1 MTAAELSGTI
11 VPLVTPFTADGG
23 IDRSALGALIRFLL
37 DEGADALMPTALT
50 GEGPLLSESET
61 LEVWE
66 ATFAEVDGARP
77 VIPAI
82 ISFTTSRAVHL
93 VRRAADLGATAVMVA
108 PIVAEL
114 YAGRSRSD
122 VVAFYAAV
130 ADASDLPIVLFN
142 YPSLTGV
149 DYTASL
155 VEELAA
161 IASVR
166 YIKESTGDS
175 KRVSALRRALA
186 DRIQVVCGSPT
197 AVLESL
203 ALGCTAW
210 ITGILNVVPGPGKT
224 LMEAVH
230 EHQDLELARGIY
242 FDQILPVVNAMEAT
256 SNPTG
261 VIKAG
266 LRARGVRVG
275 VPRAPGQDLRD
286 DEETALRRT
295 LERILGAS

>member
-23 IDRSALGALIRFLL
+23 IDRSGLEALIRFLQ
-37 DEGADALMPTALT
+37 DEDADGLMPTALT

-61 LEVWE
+61 LEVWD
-66 ATFAEVDGARP
+66 ATFALVDGARP

-82 ISFTTSRAVHL
+82 ISFTTSTAVHL

-161 IASVR
+161 NASVR

-175 KRVSALRRALA
+175 QRVSALRRALA
-186 DRIQVVCGSPT
+186 DRIQVICGSPT
-197 AVLESL
+197 AALESL

-210 ITGILNVVPGPGKT
+210 ITGILNVVPVPGKT

-230 EHQDLELARGIY
+230 DHEDLELARGIY
-242 FDQILPVVNAMEAT
+242 FDQILPVVDAMETT

>member
-1 MTAAELSGTI
+1 ML
-11 VPLVTPFTADGG
+11 
-23 IDRSALGALIRFLL
+23 
-37 DEGADALMPTALT
+37 
-50 GEGPLLSESET
+50 
-61 LEVWE
+61 
-66 ATFAEVDGARP
+66 

-82 ISFTTSRAVHL
+82 ISFTTSQAVHL
-93 VRRAADLGATAVMVA
+93 VRRAADLGAAAVMVA

-122 VVAFYAAV
+122 VVAFYDAV
-130 ADASDLPIVLFN
+130 ADASDLPIALFN
-142 YPSLTGV
+142 YPSLTGI
-149 DYTASL
+149 DFTASF
-155 VEELAA
+155 VEELAE
-161 IASVR
+161 IDSVR

-175 KRVSALRRALA
+175 KRVTALYRALG
-186 DRIQVVCGSPT
+186 DRIQVICGAPT
-197 AVLESL
+197 AALESL

-230 EHQDLELARGIY
+230 EHHDLELARGIY
-242 FDQILPVVNAMEAT
+242 FDQILPVVDAMETT

>member
-1 MTAAELSGTI
+1 
-11 VPLVTPFTADGG
+11 VTPFTADDG
-23 IDRSALGALIRFLL
+23 IDRAALEALVRFLL

-61 LEVWE
+61 LAVWE
-66 ATFAEVDGARP
+66 ATFAEVGGARP
-77 VIPAI
+77 VMPAI

-93 VRRAADLGATAVMVA
+93 VRRAADLGAAAVMVA

-130 ADASDLPIVLFN
+130 ADASDLPVALFN

-149 DYTASL
+149 DFTASF
-155 VEELAA
+155 VEELVE
-161 IASVR
+161 IESIR

-175 KRVSALRRALA
+175 KRVSALQRALGG
-186 DRIQVVCGSPT
+186 RIQVICGAPT
-197 AVLESL
+197 AALESF
-203 ALGCTAW
+203 ALGCSAW
-210 ITGILNVVPGPGKT
+210 ITGILNVVPGPGKA

-230 EHQDLELARGIY
+230 ERSDLELARGIY
-242 FDQILPVVNAMEAT
+242 FDQILPLVDAMEMT

-275 VPRAPGQDLRD
+275 VPRAPGQDLQD
-286 DEETALRRT
+286 DEEKALRRS
-295 LERILGAS
+295 LERMLGAS

>member
-1 MTAAELSGTI
+1 MGRYIRRGRRAASVSDTRDHLLYDIASRPSRTSGRGSRRRGR
-11 VPLVTPFTADGG
+11 DG
-23 IDRSALGALIRFLL
+23 RAHR
-37 DEGADALMPTALT
+37 
-50 GEGPLLSESET
+50 
-61 LEVWE
+61 
-66 ATFAEVDGARP
+66 
-77 VIPAI
+77 
-82 ISFTTSRAVHL
+82 SRAV
-93 VRRAADLGATAVMVA
+93 R
-108 PIVAEL
+108 I
-114 YAGRSRSD
+114 SRSD

-130 ADASDLPIVLFN
+130 ADASDLPIALFN
-142 YPSLTGV
+142 YPSLTGI
-149 DYTASL
+149 DFTASF
-155 VEELAA
+155 VEELAE
-161 IASVR
+161 IDSVR

-175 KRVSALRRALA
+175 KRVTALYRALG
-186 DRIQVVCGSPT
+186 DRIQVICGAPT
-197 AVLESL
+197 AALESL

-230 EHQDLELARGIY
+230 EHLELARGIY
-242 FDQILPVVNAMEAT
+242 FDQILPVVDAMETT